1 MFKRR
6 YFCLVILPFLFVSF
20 AAFADE
26 IEQKFER
33 AEDYFAEKDYGLA
46 ASLYLAVI
54 EAEPQGPYASFSAL
68 RIGMCHFARGEY
80 KDAAASLEKF
90 DEGFTDS
97 RYRDDAAYLAARSYF
112 EMGSNVEATRKL
124 LFIVGYGEGNV
135 YYRRAAKGI
144 ADIYDGAMAPDD
156 MRIALSEY
164 HRNISTGQL
173 LYLLSVH
180 EYKKEDYERCVVVL
194 EELTDNYEGS
204 EFYEK
209 AEDLLEKVRDAL
221 GRRADAIGL
230 LVPLTGDFEIYGKQI
245 KYAAQIAFD
254 NYNDNHPDKR
264 ISLYVEDT
272 AGNPET
278 ARLTARKLVYND
290 RVIAIIGPCLTGEIE
305 SVSSVTTPAEVPI
318 LSPTAGTSEISR
330 ISEYV
335 FQNGLTYQIETKAMA
350 EYAINRMKVK
360 TFSIL
365 YPNNNYGKEHAEAFK
380 TAVKDLGGEIRKEV
394 EYPTIDTSK
403 EPDERE
409 INYSPYTKRI
419 KEGRALGLYIPGHS
433 TEIIRLLPQLTF
445 SDVNSFYYGS
455 NGWNEHSIVRISG
468 KYIEGCYYTAAFY
481 EDSSDEKTRSFIAQY
496 RRKVGEMP
504 KYLAAQ
510 AYDAALIMLRALESD
525 PGDGEDMKRAL
536 EDIRDFDGVTGK
548 TTLRG
553 DDGNLHKEI
562 TVLTVHEGEVM
573 PAER

>member
-1 MFKRR
+1 MNK
-6 YFCLVILPFLFVSF
+6 YVTGIILIFLTLLIPLTVF
-20 AAFADE
+20 ASE

-33 AEDYFAEKDYGLA
+33 AESYYGEKSYGLA
-46 ASLYLAVI
+46 ISLYVSVL

-80 KDAAASLEKF
+80 KDAAGALEKF
-90 DEGFTDS
+90 DEGFPKS
-97 RYRDDAAYLAARSYF
+97 KYRDDAAYLAARSYF
-112 EMGSNVEATRKL
+112 EMGSNVEAMRKL
-124 LFIVGYGEGNV
+124 LYIVGYGEGNV
-135 YYRRAAKGI
+135 YYRRSAKGI

-156 MRIALSEY
+156 MRVALSDY
-164 HRNISTGQL
+164 HRNGATGEL

-180 EYKKEDYERCVVVL
+180 EYKKESFERCVVVL

-204 EFYEK
+204 EFYDK
-209 AEDLLEKVRDAL
+209 AEDLLEKVRKAL

-230 LVPLTGDFEIYGKQI
+230 LVPLSGDFATYGNRI
-245 KYAAQIAFD
+245 KYAVQIAID

-264 ISLYVEDT
+264 ISLYIEDT
-272 AGNPET
+272 AGDPET

-290 RVIAIIGPCLTGEIE
+290 RVIAIIGPCLTGEVKV
-305 SVSSVTTPAEVPI
+305 VSGVTSPAQVPI
-318 LSPTAGTSEISR
+318 LTPTAGTDDISK

-335 FQNGLTYQIETKAMA
+335 FQNGLTYQIETRAMA
-350 EYAINRMKVK
+350 EYAMKGMKVK

-380 TAVKDLGGEIRKEV
+380 AAVKDLGGEIRAEV
-394 EYPTIDTSK
+394 EYPTIDMSK
-403 EPDERE
+403 DPDKRE
-409 INYSPYTKRI
+409 VNYSPYTKRV
-419 KEGRALGLYIPGHS
+419 KSGRALGLYIPGHS

-481 EDSSDEKTRSFIAQY
+481 EDTTDEKARSFIAQY

-510 AYDAALIMLRALESD
+510 AYDAALIVLHALQD
-525 PGDGEDMKRAL
+525 DIKDGKDMKRAL
-536 EDIRDFDGVTGK
+536 ENIEDFDGVTGR

-553 DDGNLHKEI
+553 NGGALEKEV

-573 PAER
+573 VAEH